1 MVYFQTKIPIL
12 GKFWKVL
19 KWKLLVYFI
28 ALWFVLQPF
37 GIYYCCLVYFIVV
50 WYIFGSFGIFS
61 LFWCIVKTKNLA
73 TLFLIRLSL
82 PKFSSLDS
90 SSADELESDDDDR
103 HDEVH
108 LRVLENLL
116 GNARKGEW
124 WAS

>member
-1 MVYFQTKIPIL
+1 MEIVGIFYCP
-12 GKFWKVL
+12 
-19 KWKLLVYFI
+19 LVCI
-28 ALWFVLQPF
+28 TA
-37 GIYYCCLVYFIVV
+37 I
-50 WYIFGSFGIFS
+50 WYILLLFGIFS

-90 SSADELESDDDDR
+90 SSADELESDDDDDR